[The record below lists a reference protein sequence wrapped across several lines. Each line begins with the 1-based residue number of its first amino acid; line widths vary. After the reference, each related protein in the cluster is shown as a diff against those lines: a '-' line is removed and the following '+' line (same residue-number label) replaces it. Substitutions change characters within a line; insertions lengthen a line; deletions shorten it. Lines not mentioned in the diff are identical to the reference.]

1 MESATQLSNLSV
13 LLPLIA
19 IVFVIATGVLVLNLH
34 FQKNLFRQKMVQEEM
49 MLAHQ
54 KELLRS
60 SIEVQEE
67 ERKRIAADLH
77 DELGAVLSIARM
89 HLVAV
94 EQQSSTLSEDHI
106 SSLKNIREL
115 TESSITTVRRI
126 SHELM
131 PQNLKMFG
139 LIDTMQQIAAR
150 VNNTDGIHIELIANE
165 KPAQMP
171 WPVSLGLYRICLELI
186 NNTIKHAQAK
196 HINIT
201 FRFDQDQ
208 LTLFYADDGIGLPE
222 NKSKQPGL
230 GIKNIEA
237 RAMSIGATISTGNN
251 ETGGFYA
258 MLKIPEILT

>member
-19 IVFVIATGVLVLNLH
+19 IIFIIATGVLVLNLH

-89 HLVAV
+89 HLVAM
-94 EQQSSTLSEDHI
+94 EQQDKERSEEHI
-106 SSLKNIREL
+106 GSLKNIREL
-115 TESSITTVRRI
+115 TETSITTVRRI

-139 LIDTMQQIAAR
+139 LIDTLQQIVSR
-150 VNNTDGIHIELIANE
+150 VNHTNGIQVQLSANHN
-165 KPAQMP
+165 PDQLP

-186 NNTIKHAQAK
+186 NNTIKHAGAK
-196 HINIT
+196 HINIA
-201 FRFDQDQ
+201 FQFGNEQ
-208 LTLFYADDGIGLPE
+208 LTLFYADDGIGIPE
-222 NKSKQPGL
+222 TQGKKPGL

-251 ETGGFYA
+251 ESGGFYA
-258 MLKIPEILT
+258 MLKIPEIS